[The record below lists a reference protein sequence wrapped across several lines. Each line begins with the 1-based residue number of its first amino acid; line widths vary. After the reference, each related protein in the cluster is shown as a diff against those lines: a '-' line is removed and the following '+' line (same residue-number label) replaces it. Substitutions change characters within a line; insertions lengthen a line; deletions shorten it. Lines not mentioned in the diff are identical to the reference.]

1 MGAGT
6 ARFKEG
12 MYISGSAHQS
22 DGSDSDFSLV
32 VSGSIKVESGAGSQP
47 GITFQKGEDDIH
59 FIRFAADDD
68 GTSSNATLTY
78 QQAEHIFIQPGRGG
92 DFYIQARTTESS
104 DPFTFPFSVMDNGT
118 ARFEKGL
125 SDTNFRS
132 TNLADDVAFFVSG
145 SDDNLN
151 NAVFGGDVVVS
162 GTLEVGDIDTTS
174 NRNINLD
181 PNGSGVVVFK
191 GNATKGAGQFKLNC
205 ENNSHG
211 ITIKGPPHSAA
222 ASYTLTLPNNDGN
235 NNQVLKTDGAG
246 VLSWTDPSSGNSVL
260 NTLNDITNASGEV
273 IHDCT
278 NSNFFYHT
286 SIAGNF
292 TPNFTNLNMQNNQ
305 ITEGSL
311 ILTQGGTGYLPEA
324 FKVDSTG
331 SNIYWE
337 WPGAQFFTAS
347 INKTDTIDFKITKR
361 SDTYNIFARFSN
373 TIFAAAPSGGGG
385 GGVSIPSNCLLFL
398 DASDTNS
405 YNGSGTTWTDLSSN
419 SNNGTLVNSPTWNG
433 TNKLFEFA
441 GEPSDQHVTLPT
453 GFADFTNGAT
463 WFFVAD
469 LGNGQHWERLVDFSV
484 GGDEINVGRNQST
497 NNMTLEYYNPS
508 KQRATSNNII
518 LNNTLANYVVTTDGN
533 YAKFYR
539 NGSLITDISYTM
551 LPSNAARSQNYIG
564 KSRGQGADYEGEIAV
579 VAIFNRA
586 LTASEI
592 TNLYNHYNAIYSF

>member
-1 MGAGT
+1 MGT
-6 ARFKEG
+6 ATMKFGEG
-12 MYISGSAHQS
+12 AIIGGDASTPGGASTGQALIVSGNVEITG
-22 DGSDSDFSLV
+22 GSDL
-32 VSGSIKVESGAGSQP
+32 I
-47 GITFQKGEDDIH
+47 FQKGESEIS
-59 FIRFAADDD
+59 FIQFKNAND
-68 GTSSNATLTY
+68 GTSYNAYFAY
-78 QQAEHIFIQPGRGG
+78 QQAEHLYISAGRGA
-92 DFYIQARTTESS
+92 DFYIQQRTNQGG
-104 DPFTFPFSVMDNGT
+104 DPYTFPVRVFDDGKVK
-118 ARFEKGL
+118 FEVGQSNSNESATDL
-125 SDTNFRS
+125 P
-132 TNLADDVAFFVSG
+132 ADVVFFVSG
-145 SDDNLN
+145 SKSGTEGIS
-151 NAVFGGDVVVS
+151 VFGGDIVVS
-162 GTLEVGDIDTTS
+162 GTLEVGDIDTTNNS
-174 NRNINLD
+174 NINLD

-205 ENNSHG
+205 ETNSHG
-211 ITIKGPPHSAA
+211 VIIKGPPHSAA

-273 IHDCT
+273 VHDCT

-337 WPGAQFFTAS
+337 GTAHPTAS
-347 INKTDTIDFKITKR
+347 VNKTDTVDYKITRR
-361 SDTYNIFARFSN
+361 SDTYNVFARFSN
-373 TIFAAAPSGGGG
+373 TIFVAAPSGGGG
-385 GGVSIPSNCLLFL
+385 AGVSIPNNCLVFL

-405 YNGSGTTWTDLSSN
+405 YNGSGTTWTDISSN
-419 SNNGTLVNSPTWNG
+419 SKNGTLVNSPTWNG
-433 TNKLFEFA
+433 TDKWFEFD
-441 GEPSDQHVTLPT
+441 GTSGQHVTLPT
-453 GFADFTNGAT
+453 GFSDFSSGAT
-463 WFFVAD
+463 FFFVAD

-484 GGDEINVGRNQST
+484 GGNHFNVGRNQST
-497 NNMTLEYYNPS
+497 SNMTLEYYDPS
-508 KQRATSNNII
+508 KRGTSSNII
-518 LNNTLANYVVTTDGN
+518 LNNTLANYVVTTDGS

-539 NGSLITDISYTM
+539 NGSLITTNSYTY
-551 LPSNAARSQNYIG
+551 LPTSGDRSQNYIG
-564 KSRGQGADYEGEIAV
+564 KSRGSGADYEGEIAV

-592 TNLYNHYNAIYSF
+592 SDLYSHYDAIYNF